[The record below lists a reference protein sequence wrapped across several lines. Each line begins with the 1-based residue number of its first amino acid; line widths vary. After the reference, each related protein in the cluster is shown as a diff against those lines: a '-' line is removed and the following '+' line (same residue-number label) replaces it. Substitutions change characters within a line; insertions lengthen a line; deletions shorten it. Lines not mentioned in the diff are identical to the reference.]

1 MNNCKEC
8 QIKEYDA
15 KLKTANG
22 NNINVL
28 GLNKLKAIFRKME
41 NGTKLKS
48 LTLRQDSWFVLYPFK
63 YSGKCFQQVGVSL
76 VVLRPNQLKTI
87 FDYMSVKTKLKSLH
101 LESLNMESV
110 DIKIFDSAFSN
121 LVHLIL
127 NGLDLDINQLKD
139 LAVNLDKSCKGSFQ

>member
-1 MNNCKEC
+1 M
-8 QIKEYDA
+8 
-15 KLKTANG
+15 
-22 NNINVL
+22 
-28 GLNKLKAIFRKME
+28 
-41 NGTKLKS
+41 
-48 LTLRQDSWFVLYPFK
+48 
-63 YSGKCFQQVGVSL
+63 

-127 NGLDLDINQLKD
+127 NRLDLDINQLKD